1 MESFEAA
8 VEPSPSHSER
18 LGHGDLRKLGFY
30 EETGVYGT
38 ASIKFHPKV
47 TELSQLP
54 HVWAGEVAGWRSQE
68 REREISFRRVCP
80 SSGHTGVPWQSI
92 ACVVCFLFVDVV
104 F

>member
-68 REREISFRRVCP
+68 RERDRERER
-80 SSGHTGVPWQSI
+80 
-92 ACVVCFLFVDVV
+92 DVV
-104 F
+104 S

>member
-1 MESFEAA
+1 MFVELLKPPQFWTNDLAAISSPRSPVMESFEAA

-68 REREISFRRVCP
+68 RERERDIVS
-80 SSGHTGVPWQSI
+80 
-92 ACVVCFLFVDVV
+92 
-104 F
+104 